1 MWSDIVQ
8 LEVIEDDS
16 DMLHFKQLSYNSDYK
31 KCKFKST
38 NTRHVEMNRIAKR
51 QMQKSP
57 KGITMAKKKD
67 LLMPCKTR
75 LTPRQHNAF
84 FNSPTVTTS
93 GRKKDDDSNSD
104 SDSEEDESS
113 DTQ

>member
-1 MWSDIVQ
+1 
-8 LEVIEDDS
+8 
-16 DMLHFKQLSYNSDYK
+16 
-31 KCKFKST
+31 
-38 NTRHVEMNRIAKR
+38 
-51 QMQKSP
+51 
-57 KGITMAKKKD
+57 MAKKKD

-104 SDSEEDESS
+104 SDSEEGESS